1 MRRLEGPELLAYDV
15 VPNELAKRVRVI
27 EVPFLPNG
35 ADGMTIGTIVFLR
48 DDRDTSGD
56 RALMAH
62 ELVHVR
68 QFAEQG
74 VIPFFASYVGDYL
87 RGRRA
92 GSNHRQAYL
101 DIEAEQEARAEADRW
116 RNRRRNLVR

>member
-1 MRRLEGPELLAYDV
+1 MRRLEGPELIAYDV
-15 VPNELAKRVRVI
+15 VPNDLARRVRVI

-35 ADGMTIGTIVFLR
+35 ADGMTIGTVVLLR

-56 RALMAH
+56 RTLMAH

-74 VIPFFASYVGDYL
+74 LIPFLATYARDYL
-87 RGRRA
+87 RSRRA
-92 GSNHRQAYL
+92 GSSHRQAYL

-116 RNRRRNLVR
+116 RNRRRSLAR